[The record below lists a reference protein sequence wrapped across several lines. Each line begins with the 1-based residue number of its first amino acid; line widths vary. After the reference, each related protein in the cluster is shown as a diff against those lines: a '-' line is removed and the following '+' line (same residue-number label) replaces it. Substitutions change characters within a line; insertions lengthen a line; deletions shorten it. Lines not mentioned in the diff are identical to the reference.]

1 MIADRAAYDV
11 GYTDKLSNRFRLQV
25 DARSDLTGRVYK
37 RTETQSTQA
46 WLTKVHEVS
55 EKQNATRPVHAWLS
69 VSKISRSR
77 LLQLVFFPVRF
88 VVKRHILQQKYLKL
102 QIGTYLLGTRR
113 FNF

>member
-46 WLTKVHEVS
+46 
-55 EKQNATRPVHAWLS
+55 
-69 VSKISRSR
+69 
-77 LLQLVFFPVRF
+77 
-88 VVKRHILQQKYLKL
+88 
-102 QIGTYLLGTRR
+102 
-113 FNF
+113 